1 MTNLTL
7 KNKKI
12 IINAGASGIGWAT
25 AKICLSKGAYV
36 YLCDVNEKF
45 LKKVKKHPLN
55 NKKLF
60 SYICDASNEDEV
72 SNFFKQINKKT
83 KKIDSLINNV
93 GIAGPTGTIEKL
105 NSKDWEKTFKT
116 NVISHFYFTKL
127 AVPLIKKNKGG
138 SIINFSSGAG
148 IMGFPLRSPYA
159 ASKWAVVGVSKTLAM
174 ELGKFKIRVNVICP
188 GTIKGDRMVRVIRDK
203 SKFLKVS
210 KKKIEKDFIS
220 MASMNCWIFEDDI
233 GKMCSFLISDEAARI
248 SGQVIGVDGNAIR
261 LD

>member
-60 SYICDASNEDEV
+60 SYICDASNEDQV
-72 SNFFKQINKKT
+72 SNFFRQIKKKT

-105 NSKDWEKTFKT
+105 SSRDWEKTLKT
-116 NVISHFYFTKL
+116 NVISHFYFIKL
-127 AVPLIKKNKGG
+127 AIPLIKKNKGG

-148 IMGFPLRSPYA
+148 IMGIPLRSPYA

-188 GTIKGDRMVRVIRDK
+188 GTIKGDRMVRVISDK

-233 GKMCSFLISDEAARI
+233 GKMCSFLISDDASRI